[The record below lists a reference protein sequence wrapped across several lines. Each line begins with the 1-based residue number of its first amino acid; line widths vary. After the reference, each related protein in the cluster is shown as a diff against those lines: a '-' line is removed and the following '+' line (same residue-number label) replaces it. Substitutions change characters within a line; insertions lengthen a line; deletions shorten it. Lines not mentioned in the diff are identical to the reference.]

1 MKKVFLSGLLLIA
14 LLLPLPGLAGPAWGN
29 SDRGAA
35 GGRPQAY
42 PHVSIVEIQYTD
54 DPGDGTYPSP
64 YYNQYVATSGVVV
77 AVYPSYYG
85 GAYVVEDPASG
96 PWSGIMVF
104 DSCHKPAVGDALE
117 LVALVDEYYGF
128 TELKSI
134 RAYTLTASGQPL
146 PPAVLTDTAHLST
159 ANPAWAEAL
168 EGVLVRVEW
177 ATVTNSNLGYG
188 EWQIDD
194 GSGPTRVDDVA
205 GYGYTPQL
213 NDVLEAITGTLW
225 YTYGDY
231 KIEPRGDADI
241 VLYDAT
247 PPSVLSTVPA
257 PGASGVSLYEPLQA
271 TFSEDIRPE
280 TLDWDLAGPAGPL
293 SATVAYDRSF
303 HRATL
308 TPAHFLEAYTR
319 YTATIAGSLEDL
331 RGNPMGTD
339 YTWSFTT
346 GPADTSP
353 PLVARVYP
361 PQGAT
366 GVSIYASVLVTFSEA
381 MDPATINPS
390 TIRLLRGGTTPV
402 AGSVSYDP
410 ARFRATFIPQS
421 LLEENTLYQA
431 KVSGDVAD
439 RPGNPLGFDYSWTFR
454 TGTAPTM
461 YCYHG
466 DIHNHTSYSDGA
478 LTPTQALAVGRAN
491 GLDFMAI
498 TDHSYAIDD
507 AEWEDT
513 LNAVISATVPGDF
526 VAIRGAEWT
535 QGSEGHINVYNTVR
549 HPTRSDMGYAYGD
562 YVPGLEDGATV
573 IGFYTWMV
581 HTGTQSVD
589 GTGTFAQFN
598 HPGWMNFNDWAYHP
612 EALDL
617 LPLAEMGNGYGASY
631 VWSEEQSIRALDYGW
646 RVAPSDNADM
656 HSPEWGAYPIR
667 TGIWATE
674 LTKAGVMEAL
684 RARRTFA
691 TEDVNYELA
700 MKANGYWMGSE
711 IPNAGTIQFE
721 VTGHDPDGEEGALV
735 ELVSDM
741 GRVVLSTTAGADFSW
756 NPALDIAPGV
766 HYVYVR
772 VTQAD
777 GDRIAS
783 APIWTQGDVDVSITD
798 FTIQPSIPTTR
809 TTSLLTA
816 RVSNRGGGNLQGITV
831 TFAAEGV
838 PFAHVLV
845 DVPQDGDAFAYASW
859 RPEQVGPVRVT
870 AALSGVPAGDNP
882 DDNAAGM
889 LLTVTGQEVP
899 LVMIDAGHR
908 NKNVGA
914 PMARF
919 LADLSAH
926 HYNVLYN
933 LDEITAEELA
943 PVRLLILTD
952 PGDDPDNPYNLT
964 ETQAIADYVAA
975 GGALWLA
982 GEADYKNQGNS
993 DELNSILAAIEAATG
1008 EEIPVRFND
1017 DEVIDGDD
1025 NNGYP
1030 WGVTWH
1036 TFPTDTV
1043 FSTGVGVNVTA
1054 TASWSECS
1062 LTDRSHDALTPEDG
1076 ALLVATGDLDPG
1088 TCQTRYGPRP
1098 CRTYN
1103 EDASG
1108 DCAEDHDLAYIYPL
1122 TGTVPVPLAALY
1134 ELSGGGRIALW
1145 GDSNDTF
1152 STYGYTA
1159 GDHKQNELLNLEVV
1173 MWLLGD
1179 PLQKWPIAQVRT
1191 DGDGDDVPDY
1201 RGRLVWVEG
1210 TVTAAFGE
1218 FFDVLYVQDESG
1230 GITVYAPAGDIEGE
1244 FGRGAQVR
1252 VVATVDVYQGDTELQ
1267 FAEAEQIRILGQ
1279 GPVPEPRVLPSGEAA
1294 REESEGWLLQTEGL
1308 VTAWYDPQS
1317 FIINDGSGPCR
1328 IFLDGYNNDPANPTF
1343 ENIQV
1348 GNWVRAVGLGSED
1361 YGGQRIRVRAE
1372 SDIVVLE
1379 HFWHVYLPLVFR

>member
-1 MKKVFLSGLLLIA
+1 MRRVLLSGFLLFT
-14 LLLPLPGLAGPAWGN
+14 LLFPAQNGVGPI
-29 SDRGAA
+29 REKT
-35 GGRPQAY
+35 PEVY
-42 PHVSIVEIQYTD
+42 PRVSIYGIQYTD

-64 YYNQYVATSGVVV
+64 YDNQYVATWGVVV

-85 GAYVVEDPASG
+85 GAYVVEDPAGG

-104 DSCHKPAVGDALE
+104 DSCHKPAVGDLLE

-134 RAYTLTASGQPL
+134 RAYTLTASGQVL

-177 ATVTNSNLGYG
+177 VTVTNPNLGYG

-194 GSGPTRVDDVA
+194 GSGPSRVDDVA
-205 GYGYTPQL
+205 GYAYTPYL

-225 YTYGDY
+225 YTYDDY

-241 VLYDAT
+241 RLFDNV
-247 PPSVLSTVPA
+247 PPSVLSTIPA
-257 PGASGVSLYEPLQA
+257 PGASNVGLYESLQA
-271 TFSEDIRPE
+271 TFSEAVDPA
-280 TLDWDLAGPAGPL
+280 TLRWVLAGPAGPL
-293 SATVAYDRSF
+293 SATVAYEPSIY
-303 HRATL
+303 RATL
-308 TPAHFLEAYTR
+308 TPDDFLEAYTR

-331 RGNPMGTD
+331 WGNVMGAD
-339 YTWSFTT
+339 FTWSFTT
-346 GPADTSP
+346 GPADTQP
-353 PLVARVYP
+353 PLVYRVYP
-361 PQGAT
+361 PSGAT
-366 GVSIYASVLVTFSEA
+366 EVSLYTSIFITFTEA
-381 MDPATINPS
+381 MDPATIGPT

-410 ARFRATFIPQS
+410 ARFRATFTPQS

-431 KVSGDVAD
+431 RVSKDVTD
-439 RPGNPLGFDYSWTFR
+439 RAGNPLGYDYSWTFR
-454 TGTAPTM
+454 TGMAPTF

-466 DIHNHTSYSDGA
+466 DLHNHTSYSDGA
-478 LTPTQALAVGRAN
+478 LTPTTALAIGRAN

-513 LNAVISATVPGDF
+513 LAAVQAATIPGEF

-535 QGSEGHINVYNTVR
+535 QGSEGHINVFNTVR

-581 HTGTQSVD
+581 HTGTQAVD
-589 GTGTFAQFN
+589 EAGTLAQFN

-617 LPLAEMGNGYGASY
+617 LPLAEMGNGYGPSY

-646 RVAPSDNADM
+646 RVAPTDNADM
-656 HSPEWGAYPIR
+656 HSPEWGAYPMR

-674 LTKAGVMEAL
+674 LTKGGVMEAL

-691 TEDVNYELA
+691 TEDTNYELA
-700 MKANGYWMGSE
+700 FKANGYWMGSG
-711 IPNAGTIQFE
+711 IPNTGSLQLE
-721 VTGHDPDGEEGALV
+721 VTGHDPDGEGNARV

-741 GRVVLSTTAGADFSW
+741 GRVLLSDTVGADFRW
-756 NPALDIAPGV
+756 NPTLNISPGL
-766 HYVYVR
+766 HYYYIR
-772 VTQAD
+772 VTQPD

-783 APIWTQGDVDVSITD
+783 APIWTEGGEDISITD
-798 FTIQPSIPTTR
+798 FTIQPSIPTTN
-809 TTSLLTA
+809 TISLLAA
-816 RVSNRGGGNLQGITV
+816 RVTNRGIADLQGITV
-831 TFAAEGV
+831 TFAAGGV
-838 PFAHVLV
+838 PFTQVRV
-845 DVPQDGDAFAYASW
+845 DVPKDGDAFAYASW
-859 RPEQVGPVRVT
+859 WPEQVGPVRVS
-870 AALSGVPAGDNP
+870 ASLSGVPGADNP
-882 DDNAAGM
+882 DDNTAEM
-889 LLTVTGQEVP
+889 LLEVTGQEVP
-899 LVMIDAGHR
+899 LIMVDAGHK
-908 NKNVGA
+908 NKNTGA

-926 HYNVLYN
+926 NYNVLYN

-943 PVRLLILTD
+943 SVHLLILTD
-952 PGDDPDNPYNLT
+952 PGDDPDNPYTIT
-964 ETQAIADYVAA
+964 ETEATAQYVAR

-993 DELNSILAAIEAATG
+993 DELNSILVAIEAAAG
-1008 EEIPVRFND
+1008 EAIPVRFND

-1036 TFPTDTV
+1036 VFLTDTV

-1054 TASWSECS
+1054 TVSWSECS
-1062 LTDRSHDALTPEDG
+1062 LTDRSRDALTPEDG
-1076 ALLVATGDLDPG
+1076 ALLLATGDLDPG
-1088 TCQTRYGPRP
+1088 MCETRYGPRP

-1122 TGTVPVPLAALY
+1122 TGTIPVPLAALY
-1134 ELSGGGRIALW
+1134 ELQSGGRIAFW

-1173 MWLLGD
+1173 MWLLGG
-1179 PLQKWPIAQVRT
+1179 PLRKWPIAQART
-1191 DGDGDDVPDY
+1191 DLDGDDVPDY

-1244 FGRGAQVR
+1244 FGRGALVR

-1279 GPVPEPRVLPSGEAA
+1279 GPVPEPRVLSTGEAA
-1294 REESEGWLLQTEGL
+1294 LEENEGRLLQTEGM
-1308 VTAWYDPQS
+1308 VAAWYDTQS

-1328 IFLDGYNNDPANPTF
+1328 IFLDGYNNDPADPTF

-1348 GNWVRAVGLGSED
+1348 GNWVRAIGLGSED
-1361 YGGQRIRVRAE
+1361 YGGQRIRVRTE

-1379 HFWHVYLPLVFR
+1379 HFWYVYLPLVFR